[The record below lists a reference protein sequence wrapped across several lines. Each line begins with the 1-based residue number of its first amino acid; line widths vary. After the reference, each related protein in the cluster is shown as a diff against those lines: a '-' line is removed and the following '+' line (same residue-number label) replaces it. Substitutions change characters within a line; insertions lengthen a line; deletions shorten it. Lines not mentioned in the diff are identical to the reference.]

1 MEAMTTDFFKKLY
14 TADQAVKPD
23 EILNLFEPLISDE
36 VNRKLC
42 REFSA
47 DEISDAIFQIGP
59 LKVPEPDGFPAR
71 FFRKHWDFLRDD
83 VIRGVKKFFETGHLP
98 PAVNEIAIVIIP
110 KKSDLEVLK
119 DYRPIS
125 LCNVIYKVVSK
136 CMVNRL

>member
-71 FFRKHWDFLRDD
+71 FFQKHWDFLRDD

-98 PAVNEIAIVIIP
+98 PAVNEIAIVIIRRNQT
-110 KKSDLEVLK
+110 LK
-119 DYRPIS
+119 F
-125 LCNVIYKVVSK
+125 
-136 CMVNRL
+136 